1 MNRQHHRQLQVVE
14 EERVAMV
21 FAKEVKIAIHVQQ
34 TALAVPR
41 QQDVVM
47 AYVRLEL
54 GLEMARIVNHA
65 LKIAMAF
72 KVDRKL
78 IVGAVAM
85 EAKTQSGVIIL
96 ALPGV
101 SCVPLTLLLIQ
112 RRSVAAIA
120 SVKETRI
127 PLIVQSTVTGWLVRR
142 LQLLRLE
149 VGA

>member
-1 MNRQHHRQLQVVE
+1 M
-14 EERVAMV
+14 
-21 FAKEVKIAIHVQQ
+21 
-34 TALAVPR
+34 
-41 QQDVVM
+41 
-47 AYVRLEL
+47 RLEL

-65 LKIAMAF
+65 LKIAMAY
-72 KVDRKL
+72 KVDRNL

-85 EAKTQSGVIIL
+85 EAIIQSGVIIL

-101 SCVPLTLLLIQ
+101 SRVPPTLLLIQ
-112 RRSVAAIA
+112 RHSVAAMA

-142 LQLLRLE
+142 LQQLRLVE